1 MKKEAVDEAASEAIR
16 KAEQD
21 KAWRKREE
29 VSILYIHTCV
39 CVCEVMCLAIKKA
52 EQDHA

>member
-29 VSILYIHTCV
+29 VSMGV
-39 CVCEVMCLAIKKA
+39 CMRACMHVYV
-52 EQDHA
+52 DD